1 MPRRASCRRL
11 RPDRGVDASPVPGDW
26 QGQRRWHVL
35 ELGSGPVLNFLTAW
49 QAWRQN
55 EQRPERLF
63 FTLLVPHAVAAN
75 DIARLG
81 DLHPSIQAL
90 ASQLGQSW
98 RGMMPGVHRLV
109 FEAGRVQLTLCIGPS
124 DKLLREIDTAVDHIT
139 LAHWPADDNS
149 TLHSL
154 KALSRLCRPGTRL
167 MAAPGPA
174 RTQQTLQQCGFDV
187 QKLVPAGIGMQA
199 VFAPNWTPRSRPRS
213 AQHPDGLPRQALV
226 LGAGLSGSATAFS
239 LAQRGWQVRVLDAGE
254 APGAGA
260 SGLPAGLTAPHV
272 SPDDN
277 VLSRITRAGVRATVQ
292 RAAQLL
298 QAGRDWEPTGVL
310 EHRVEGK
317 RSLPG
322 GDAWAAPGH
331 EWSTPASADLMAQ
344 AGLPAQAQALWHSL
358 GAWIRPRSLA
368 HAQLQSSG
376 IDVHWSRR
384 VTRLVREGQDWVALD
399 AQGEALGRAPVLV
412 IAGGF
417 DTRALLQHVSPDQA
431 PLPLNPLRG
440 QISMG
445 PLSALPEAAVRQ
457 LPPFPVNGHGSFI
470 TGVPMPDAN
479 PQGLGLDEAGWYL
492 GSTFERACPEALLRD
507 EDHAANHARLST
519 LLPGL
524 SEPMRQA
531 FALEQVRGWAGL
543 RCTLPDRVPAV
554 GALDAERWPGL
565 YVCAGMGARGISLS
579 VLAGELIAAQLEG
592 EPLPLAPSLAQH
604 LAASRFAGSSQT
616 G

>member
-1 MPRRASCRRL
+1 VNAAS
-11 RPDRGVDASPVPGDW
+11 VPGVW
-26 QGQRRWHVL
+26 QGLRRWHAL
-35 ELGSGPVLNFLTAW
+35 DLGSGQVLNFLTTW
-49 QAWRQN
+49 QAWRQD

-63 FTLLVPHAVAAN
+63 FTLLSPQALAASDVAQLAV
-75 DIARLG
+75 
-81 DLHPSIQAL
+81 LHPSLHEL
-90 ASQLGQSW
+90 ATQLGQAW
-98 RGMMPGVHRLV
+98 RGMLPGMHRLV
-109 FEAGRVQLTLCIGPS
+109 FDAGRVQLTLGFGPAE
-124 DKLLREIDTAVDHIT
+124 KLLREIDTAVDHIT
-139 LAHWPADDNS
+139 LAHWPADDD
-149 TLHSL
+149 TALHTL
-154 KALSRLCRPGTRL
+154 KALSRLCRLGTRL
-167 MAAPGPA
+167 TAEPGPSSA
-174 RTQQTLQQCGFDV
+174 HLALQQCGFDM
-187 QKLVPAGIGMQA
+187 QNPSLASSGMQA

-213 AQHPDGLPRQALV
+213 AQHPDSLPRQALV

-239 LAQRGWQVRVLDAGE
+239 LAQRGWQVRVLDAGA

-298 QAGRDWEPTGVL
+298 QAGQDWAPTGVL

-317 RSLPG
+317 RSLPIG
-322 GDAWAAPGH
+322 EAWPAPGH
-331 EWSTPASADLMAQ
+331 EWSTPASSEHMAQ
-344 AGLPAQAQALWHSL
+344 AGLPAQAQALWHSM
-358 GAWIRPRSLA
+358 GAWIRPRALA
-368 HAQLQSSG
+368 HAQLQTHG
-376 IDVHWSRR
+376 IDVHWDRH

-399 AQGEALGRAPVLV
+399 AQGEELGRAPVLV

-479 PQGLGLDEAGWYL
+479 PQALGMGEAGWYL

-507 EDHAANHARLST
+507 EDHAANHARLAT

-531 FALEQVRGWAGL
+531 FALDQVRGWAGL

-592 EPLPLAPSLAQH
+592 EPLPLAPTLAQY
-604 LAASRFAGSSQT
+604 LAASRFAGSSQP